1 MLDIK
6 FIRENPEAVKKA
18 IKDKGMDLD
27 LGEFLRLDEKRR
39 KLITEVDQL
48 RKERNEA
55 AENRDTERGKE
66 IKEKLHK
73 LDNRLEEIEEHCK
86 KMMLLVPNI
95 PSADTPIG
103 GEEANKVI
111 TTWGKPPKFAFE
123 VKDHVA
129 LGKALDVIDF
139 ERGAKVAGYRGYFL
153 KNEAV
158 LMQAG
163 LLRLAVKKMIGK
175 GFTPMT
181 TPVLVREF
189 ALLGS
194 GHFPVDRQEIYEVEE
209 YAGKERE
216 KKFLTGTAEPA
227 LLAYHAD
234 EVLSEKD
241 LPVKLCGIS
250 SCYRREVGGYGKDT
264 KGVFRVHEFIK
275 VEQVVL
281 SKNDLAVSEKLFE
294 EMNQAAQELL
304 QELELPYR
312 VVQIAS
318 RDMGAGKYKMYDIE
332 TWMPGRQAYGETH
345 SNSNL
350 TDWQAR
356 RLNIRYKDR
365 SGKLHFVHTLNN
377 TVIASPRI
385 LIAILE
391 NNQQAD
397 GSVKVPKILQEF
409 VGKEVITPPSIPPL
423 ARRGKEVNH

>member
-189 ALLGS
+189 ALLGT

-356 RLNIRYKDR
+356 RLNIRYKDEA
-365 SGKLHFVHTLNN
+365 GKLHFVHTLNN